1 MIPTNYT
8 IYRDSIVLDQN
19 FQTWIKEKF
28 TQATTLLLAARDF
41 QIAKGFTFELSNCNL
56 VVLADRFDGSK
67 GKIKLT
73 VKDSSPGQPGAPGQ
87 NLTVVCKEVA
97 GLNVELPGGK
107 GGTGLLGTRGKN
119 GEEDD
124 EPGGKGGKGK
134 PGGNGGKGGNLK
146 LLFVQDKVPGGISS
160 MTGIS
165 LPGGTGGAGGAGGA
179 GGPGGPGG
187 TWCKPHAP
195 NSCVKRKDAA
205 PGPQGDLGNPGLT
218 GTVGSFTRSQ
228 LSEKDFW
235 ATIGTFTKDW
245 ASYRLLVG
253 EYYYRKPDLRL
264 ALDEFNAVL
273 ALNPQNRQASTY
285 RNQIL
290 NNQNILGLARD
301 FDVKPDFKTYEAVYK
316 DYNNIVRSIFDAAT
330 KMLWTNVNL
339 AQVQQNLNRQ
349 ISHLDSMASALQL
362 DSDQAKI
369 GVQIAQKETSVAD
382 KRLEDIKQLIEQK
395 KEELDKAEV
404 DILGVIIGTVGL
416 VVSTIS
422 AIYTGGASLVGAA
435 QSIAQIGN
443 ALSSSDLSALAAEA
457 FKPEGQRE
465 NLKKLEQEASGL
477 KDAIPKIQQGV
488 AAIISFKKMLD
499 DLSKAHVDNE
509 EYRKLIA
516 DSIEL
521 AHAQLLARLRETQA
535 EFKLQAAQKRLQ
547 LAKDDKAAVE
557 KQLKGLVTD
566 NEYLKQTA
574 FILVKA
580 AQHYMNTLT
589 KYAFLAARALEI
601 YTLEDLS
608 GQIRYDYGYI
618 HPDRE
623 KDYQEG
629 LITLTQLISK
639 YEHSWTT
646 FADLIGYA
654 DRYHTYFSSGDLVH
668 DLHRISFKDAQVL
681 SDFRTKSKI
690 RFTVRIE
697 DLPTSRLE
705 AKVDSVYVAFVGAKP
720 KSNFI
725 SAIVEHSG
733 RYSEQKRNGTVLD
746 VALQPRR
753 EVVIAKI
760 EPLQIRG
767 NQVGDPQ
774 ELEFWGKG
782 VAASWYLYI
791 EPTELT
797 NNQVD
802 LSGLTEIQVWIGYQS
817 FLGRGR

>member
-1 MIPTNYT
+1 MEGKDGASGP
-8 IYRDSIVLDQN
+8 
-19 FQTWIKEKF
+19 
-28 TQATTLLLAARDF
+28 
-41 QIAKGFTFELSNCNL
+41 KG
-56 VVLADRFDGSK
+56 D
-67 GKIKLT
+67 
-73 VKDSSPGQPGAPGQ
+73 P
-87 NLTVVCKEVA
+87 
-97 GLNVELPGGK
+97 
-107 GGTGLLGTRGKN
+107 
-119 GEEDD
+119 
-124 EPGGKGGKGK
+124 
-134 PGGNGGKGGNLK
+134 
-146 LLFVQDKVPGGISS
+146 
-160 MTGIS
+160 
-165 LPGGTGGAGGAGGA
+165 
-179 GGPGGPGG
+179 
-187 TWCKPHAP
+187 
-195 NSCVKRKDAA
+195 
-205 PGPQGDLGNPGLT
+205 GNPGLI
-218 GTVGSFTRSQ
+218 GTVGSFTHSQ

-235 ATIGTFTKDW
+235 PTIGTFTKDW

-253 EYYYRKPDLRL
+253 EYYYRKPDIRL
-264 ALDEFNAVL
+264 ALNEFNAVL

-290 NNQNILGLARD
+290 NNQNIFGLARD
-301 FDVKPDFKTYEAVYK
+301 FDIKPDFKTYEAVYK
-316 DYNNIVRSIFDAAT
+316 DYNNIVRSIFDGARN
-330 KMLWTNVNL
+330 MLLTNISL
-339 AQVQQNLNRQ
+339 AQVQQNLNRE
-349 ISHLDSMASALQL
+349 ISHLDSMASALQT
-362 DSDQAKI
+362 DYDQANI
-369 GVQIAQKETSVAD
+369 GVQIAQKETSLAD
-382 KRLEDIKQLIEQK
+382 KRLEDIKQLIQQK
-395 KEELDKAEV
+395 KAELDKAEV
-404 DILGVIIGTVGL
+404 DIFGVIIGTVGL

-422 AIYTGGASLVGAA
+422 AIYTGGASLVATA
-435 QSIAQIGN
+435 THIVQIGN

-465 NLKKLEQEASGL
+465 NLKKLEEEADGL

-488 AAIISFKKMLD
+488 AKIISFKKMLD
-499 DLSKAHVDNE
+499 ELSKAHVDNE

-535 EFKLQAAQKRLQ
+535 GFKLQAAQKRLQ
-547 LAKDDKAAVE
+547 SAKDDKAAVE
-557 KQLKGLVTD
+557 KQLNGLVTD

-601 YTLEDLS
+601 YTLDDLS

-618 HPDRE
+618 HPDLE

-639 YEHSWTT
+639 YENSWTT

-705 AKVDSVYVAFVGAKP
+705 AKIDSVYVAFVGAKP

-733 RYSEQKRNGTVLD
+733 RYSEKKRNGTVLD

-760 EPLQIRG
+760 EPIQIPG

-791 EPTELT
+791 EPSELT

-817 FLGRGR
+817 FLGRGRLNNAGNPSGNRAQFDFTCPILGLLN